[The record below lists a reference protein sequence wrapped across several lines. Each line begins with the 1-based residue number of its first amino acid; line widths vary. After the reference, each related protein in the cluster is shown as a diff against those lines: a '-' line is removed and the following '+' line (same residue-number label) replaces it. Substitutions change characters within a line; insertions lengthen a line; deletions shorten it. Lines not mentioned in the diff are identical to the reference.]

1 VANVSQSFYIQDGS
15 KNQLAKLRHCHA
27 MYTALAIA
35 SRVQKPPASDSVQC
49 PLSEHGALSAV
60 ILTEICI
67 AASAGGVHWRAQRPR
82 HCTANQRS
90 ILHARRRRRRRKQLT
105 RQSIDTGAPT
115 VRVPSLIRPA
125 DDRYPS
131 GGR

>member
-1 VANVSQSFYIQDGS
+1 
-15 KNQLAKLRHCHA
+15 

-49 PLSEHGALSAV
+49 LLSAHGALSAV

-90 ILHARRRRRRRKQLT
+90 ILHARRRRRRRRKQLT

-115 VRVPSLIRPA
+115 VRVQSLIRPA